1 MNWLT
6 RLLTNRADTATLDA
20 PLRKAIR
27 DWDALPSPDLARPHF
42 ETRYVIVNT
51 EASGLDLD
59 KDRLIAVGAV
69 ALDGAIL
76 SPHESYYARLDPDP
90 ATALV
95 NLLTFVGKGP
105 VVVYNAAFNRT
116 LLERA
121 LNESLGVGADWLWL
135 DLYWLLPSLYEDY
148 IDRPSR
154 LADWMKAFNI
164 ETFQRH
170 HGLGDAWAIAQLML
184 AAQSRALLLGVNN
197 ARALGDLERTR
208 RQLMR
213 QG

>member
-6 RLLTNRADTATLDA
+6 RLLTNRADTEALDA
-20 PLRKAIR
+20 PLREAIR
-27 DWDALPSPDLARPHF
+27 LWNALPPPDLARPHF

-51 EASGLDLD
+51 EASGLDLE
-59 KDRLIAVGAV
+59 KDRLLAVGAV
-69 ALDGAIL
+69 ALDGGIL
-76 SPHESYYARLDPDP
+76 SPHESFYARLDPDP
-90 ATALV
+90 TTALV
-95 NLLTFVGKGP
+95 NLLTFIGKGP
-105 VVVYNAAFNRT
+105 VVVYNSSFNRT

-121 LNESLGVGADWLWL
+121 LGEQVGVGPDWLWL

-170 HGLGDAWAIAQLML
+170 HGLGDAWAIAQLMQ

-197 ARALGDLERTR
+197 ARALADVERTR
-208 RQLMR
+208 RQLLR

>member
-6 RLLTNRADTATLDA
+6 RLLTNRADTEALDA
-20 PLRKAIR
+20 PLREAIR
-27 DWDALPSPDLARPHF
+27 QWDALPPPDLARPHF

-51 EASGLDLD
+51 EASGLDLE
-59 KDRLIAVGAV
+59 KDRLLAVGAV
-69 ALDGAIL
+69 ALDGGIL
-76 SPHESYYARLDPDP
+76 SPHESFYARLDPDP
-90 ATALV
+90 TTAIV
-95 NLLTFVGKGP
+95 NLLTFIGKGP
-105 VVVYNAAFNRT
+105 VVVYNSAFNRT

-121 LNESLGVGADWLWL
+121 LGEQVGVGPDWLWL

-197 ARALGDLERTR
+197 ARALADVERMR
-208 RQLMR
+208 RQLLR